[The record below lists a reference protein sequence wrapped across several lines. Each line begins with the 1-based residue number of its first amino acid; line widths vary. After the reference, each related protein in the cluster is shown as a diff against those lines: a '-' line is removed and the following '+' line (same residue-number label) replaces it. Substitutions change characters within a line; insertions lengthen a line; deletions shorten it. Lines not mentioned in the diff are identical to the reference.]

1 MSPIAS
7 LWRWGLVEVMQQVA
21 VACIVLVAAL
31 YAAWYWM
38 PRSLRR
44 KLGQRVRRWGE
55 RAKAE
60 NGETISGTNRLAAVL
75 EQSPG
80 CASCESCGG
89 CGSPGVPDTPSR
101 TERTGGHTHPITIF
115 PKRS

>member
-1 MSPIAS
+1 VI
-7 LWRWGLVEVMQQVA
+7 QQFTVA
-21 VACIVLVAAL
+21 IIVLFAAL

-44 KLGQRVRRWGE
+44 KLGEHVRRWG
-55 RAKAE
+55 KGAE
-60 NGETISGTNRLAAVL
+60 AANGSTIGATSRFAAVL

-89 CGSPGVPDTPSR
+89 CGTPGAPEASSR
-101 TERTGGHTHPITIF
+101 TGGVDGHTHPITIF
-115 PKRS
+115 PRRS